1 MKPGTYTWIP
11 FGGGRRRC
19 LGASFA
25 LLEMRVVIA
34 AILRAYGVAAA
45 EQEAEHAMRRAITIT
60 PKDGA
65 RVALRARRPAVE
77 PAAALPA

>member
-1 MKPGTYTWIP
+1 
-11 FGGGRRRC
+11 
-19 LGASFA
+19 
-25 LLEMRVVIA
+25 MRVVIA

-77 PAAALPA
+77 PAAALAA